1 MHIGFLTPE
10 YPHPRVT
17 SSAGIGTSIR
27 NLAMALSAKGVA
39 VSIFVY
45 GQNEDA
51 VFSEKNIKIH
61 LIRQQRFRMFG
72 WYLHRKYLQNY
83 LDKYIAVDG
92 IQAIEAPDWT
102 GITAFMK
109 LRCPIVIRMHGS
121 DAYFCHLEGRLQKK
135 KNFWFEKMA
144 LTGADYLVSVSH
156 FTAGKTAEIFQL
168 KKETVV
174 IPNAVDVRYFQPTG
188 NEGNSRKILYF
199 GSIIRKK
206 GVLELASIFNR
217 IVECEPNVILQ
228 LVGKDV
234 TDILEE
240 RSTLEIFVQKLS
252 PLARSKFVH
261 IPRVD
266 YEKVKDHLASASVV
280 VLPSFA
286 EALPMTWLE
295 AMAME
300 KAVVASNIGWA
311 GEVMLDGETGYTVDP
326 RNHLLYAE
334 KVINLL
340 NDCDLRDRF
349 GMAARK
355 QVVEN
360 FSTTVVV
367 PKNISLYEKLVRQ

>member
-10 YPHPRVT
+10 YPHPRVI

-27 NLAMALSAKGVA
+27 NLAVALSARGVT
-39 VSIFVY
+39 VSVFIY
-45 GQNEDA
+45 GQKENA
-51 VFSEKNIKIH
+51 VFNEEGLKIH
-61 LIRQQRFRMFG
+61 LIKQQRFRMFG

-83 LDKYIAVDG
+83 LNKFIAVDG
-92 IQAIEAPDWT
+92 IQAVEAPDWT

-109 LRCPIVIRMHGS
+109 LRCPVIIRMHGS

-135 KNFWFEKMA
+135 KNFWFEKKA
-144 LTGADYLVSVSH
+144 LTSADHLVSVSH

-168 KKETVV
+168 KKEIVV
-174 IPNAVDVRYFQPTG
+174 IPNAVDVEYFQPVG
-188 NEGNSRKILYF
+188 NDKKSRKILYF

-217 IVECEPNVILQ
+217 IVEREPNSTLELI
-228 LVGKDV
+228 GKDV

-240 RSTLEIFVQKLS
+240 RSTLEIFLQKLS

-261 IPRVD
+261 IPEVS
-266 YEKVKDHLASASVV
+266 YEKVKDHLASAAVV

-286 EALPMTWLE
+286 EAFPMTWLE

-300 KAVVASNIGWA
+300 KAVVTSNIGWA
-311 GEVMLDGETGYTVDP
+311 GEIMVHEKTGYTVDP

-334 KVINLL
+334 KVITLL
-340 NDCDLRDRF
+340 NDCVLNNQF
-349 GMAARK
+349 GLAARK
-355 QVVEN
+355 QVLEN
-360 FSTTVVV
+360 FSTTTIV
-367 PKNISLYEKLVRQ
+367 PKNINFYEELVRQ